1 MIWISKKKKLTDANQ
16 DVIYANKTQQVQIM
30 QSKKNKSS
38 PVLQLE
44 LLRFLLNLSKNKKK

>member
-16 DVIYANKTQQVQIM
+16 DGIYANKTQQVQIM

-44 LLRFLLNLSKNKKK
+44 LLRFLLNLSKNKNK

>member
-44 LLRFLLNLSKNKKK
+44 LLRFLLNLSKNKNK